1 LKAGSQVLEHAYSA
15 GLGWQ
20 VQKRAHQIH
29 TAFEHFNTFSSC
41 PFSDDVNPHKA
52 FPAGI
57 GELFLSQWRNRRLIM
72 QLTKRDVLGRYR
84 GSLLGLAWS
93 FFHPLIML
101 AVYTF
106 VFSVVFKARW
116 GVADEDKV
124 SFAIIIFA
132 GLIVHG
138 IFAECINRAPSL
150 IVNNPNYVK
159 KVVFPVEILPSVALG
174 SALFHAGVSLAVLL
188 TAQLVLTQR
197 LPWTVVIFPLV
208 LLPLLLSTTGFAWL
222 LSALG
227 VYVRDVGQATGI
239 LTTVLMFLSPLF
251 YPLSALP
258 EKYRIWLH
266 LNPLT
271 FIIEEARNVLIFG
284 RLPSWREWVL
294 ALVASTLIS
303 AGGFWW
309 FQKTRKG
316 FADVL

>member
-1 LKAGSQVLEHAYSA
+1 M
-15 GLGWQ
+15 
-20 VQKRAHQIH
+20 
-29 TAFEHFNTFSSC
+29 
-41 PFSDDVNPHKA
+41 NPHQA
-52 FPAGI
+52 FPASI
-57 GELFLSQWRNRRLIM
+57 VELFASQWRNRQLIV

-93 FFHPLIML
+93 FFIPLLML

-116 GVADEDKV
+116 GVAGDDKV
-124 SFAIIIFA
+124 SFAIIIFV

-138 IFAECINRAPSL
+138 LFAECINRAPSL
-150 IVNNPNYVK
+150 IVSNPNYVK
-159 KVVFPVEILPSVALG
+159 KVVFPLEILPSVALG
-174 SALFHAGVSLAVLL
+174 SALFHAGVSLVVLL
-188 TAQLVLTQR
+188 TAQFLLTQR
-197 LPWTVVIFPLV
+197 LPWTVIIFPIV

-227 VYVRDVGQATGI
+227 VYVRDIGQTTGI

-251 YPLSALP
+251 YPISVLP

-271 FIIEEARNVLIFG
+271 FIIEEGRNVLIFG
-284 RLPSWREWVL
+284 RMPNWSGWTL